1 MPDIDHALSE
11 LLHSYERSLI
21 ARIQLQE
28 FQSWGGGMVERFKST
43 IAEHQA
49 LEARY
54 LEAVMRRRPEAD
66 AQFKAML
73 DKAEGR

>member
-11 LLHSYERSLI
+11 LLHSYERTLI

-28 FQSWGGGMVERFKST
+28 FQSWGGGMLERFRAT
-43 IAEHQA
+43 IVEHQA

-54 LEAVMRRRPEAD
+54 LEAVLRRRQEAD
-66 AQFKAML
+66 RAAK
-73 DKAEGR
+73 EGD